1 MITDPPDDTAHDPD
15 APEEIAERPWIHLTN
30 THDIEAWID
39 NYNWNLQRHVKQGNA
54 AGAGICFRL
63 THGGEI
69 FLHTTSEG
77 EVVLDVTPDAEWAT
91 PVLTAATGVA
101 APGSQIWQLPIDVL
115 TQLVLG
121 LSGLIASSR
130 VVIDH
135 QFTTKKRQ
143 RITW

>member
-1 MITDPPDDTAHDPD
+1 MITDPPDDTSHDPD

-30 THDIEAWID
+30 THDVEAWID
-39 NYNWNLQRHVKQGNA
+39 NYNWNLQRYVKQGNA

-63 THGGEI
+63 EHGGEI
-69 FLHTTSEG
+69 YLHTTSEG
-77 EVVLDVTPDAEWAT
+77 EIVLDVTPDAEWAT
-91 PVLTAATGVA
+91 PVITAATGAA
-101 APGSQIWQLPIDVL
+101 APGAQIWLLPGDVL

-130 VVIDH
+130 AVTDH
-135 QFTTKKRQ
+135 PFTPKKRQ

>member
-1 MITDPPDDTAHDPD
+1 MSTDPQDDTPH
-15 APEEIAERPWIHLTN
+15 APREIAERPWIHLTN
-30 THDIEAWID
+30 THDVEAWID
-39 NYNWNLQRHVKQGNA
+39 SYNWDLQRHVRQGNA

-63 THGGEI
+63 EHGGEI

-77 EVVLDVTPDAEWAT
+77 EIVLDVTQEAEWVA
-91 PVLTAATGVA
+91 PVITAATGVA
-101 APGSQIWQLPIDVL
+101 APGTQIWLLPGDVL

-130 VVIDH
+130 AVIDH
-135 QFTTKKRQ
+135 PFTPKKRQ